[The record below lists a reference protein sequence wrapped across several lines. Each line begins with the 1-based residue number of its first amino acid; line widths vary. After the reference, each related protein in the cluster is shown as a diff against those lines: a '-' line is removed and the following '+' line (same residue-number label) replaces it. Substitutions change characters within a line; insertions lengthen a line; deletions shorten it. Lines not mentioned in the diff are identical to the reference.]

1 MRSNCSYCNSGCW
14 LVLHCNYWSEGG
26 DENWYVAFSR
36 RVVEGVVDGVCC
48 MVFVGVR
55 AVMGTG
61 MQPLVGA
68 ENCEVNYKCIVQRW
82 RGAAL

>member
-14 LVLHCNYWSEGG
+14 LVLYCNYRSEFG

-36 RVVEGVVDGVCC
+36 RVVEGVVVSVCC
-48 MVFVGVR
+48 MVVVGVR
-55 AVMGTG
+55 AVMRNG

-68 ENCEVNYKCIVQRW
+68 EHCKVK
-82 RGAAL
+82 G